1 MNRQSSLS
9 RTKPP
14 PAVMPR
20 MDLTHNIP
28 LHSPTPIVG
37 TPFDLNT
44 NFEYPFPPDQDRPAG
59 ANIPNPTSRPPS
71 TGSYH
76 LLSSSP
82 PPYIAKSISPPPVSA
97 NYTYSP
103 AHPKMR
109 SREPPIPPGLISKR
123 RRMSESRSASND
135 SIRTSCDV
143 TGDVSPMS
151 WSYAMSRSAD
161 SLPEPSN
168 SGIRER
174 KKDREVI
181 GDGSVDLGRNVRI
194 NEAEAVD
201 AAAIDRRENEQQH
214 GDNTPV
220 PSE

>member
-1 MNRQSSLS
+1 
-9 RTKPP
+9 
-14 PAVMPR
+14 
-20 MDLTHNIP
+20 
-28 LHSPTPIVG
+28 
-37 TPFDLNT
+37 
-44 NFEYPFPPDQDRPAG
+44 
-59 ANIPNPTSRPPS
+59 
-71 TGSYH
+71 
-76 LLSSSP
+76 
-82 PPYIAKSISPPPVSA
+82 
-97 NYTYSP
+97 
-103 AHPKMR
+103 
-109 SREPPIPPGLISKR
+109 
-123 RRMSESRSASND
+123 
-135 SIRTSCDV
+135 
-143 TGDVSPMS
+143 MS